1 MIKIAFLGK
10 MHSGKTTAVN
20 KIWELA
26 ESVELWPM
34 LVKFAKPLYDSQ
46 ECFVGKDTEKNRI
59 FLQKL
64 STLSKECFGSLI
76 LSQCF
81 AERVKRLEE
90 DFPQKRMVLLCD
102 DIRVPTD
109 LDTARD
115 CGFTIVGINASDEV
129 RRKRNPKLFVG
140 TEHETENQV
149 DVLMKK
155 ADIVVDGNLEIYAF
169 RYDIHQ
175 TWIDLIYKAVDD
187 DSVLNLYIKD
197 RVKNK

>member
-26 ESVELWPM
+26 ESVDLWPM
-34 LVKFAKPLYDSQ
+34 LVKIAKPLYDAQ
-46 ECFVGKDTEKNRI
+46 ELFIGKDEKNRI
-59 FLQKL
+59 FLQEL
-64 STLSKECFGSLI
+64 STLSKKCFGQDI
-76 LSQCF
+76 LSRCF
-81 AERVKRLEE
+81 TERIERLER

-109 LDTARD
+109 FETAKE
-115 CGFTIVGINASDEV
+115 CGFTIVGINASDEA

-155 ADIVVDGNLEIYAF
+155 TDIVVDGDLEIDAF

-175 TWIDLIYKAVDD
+175 TWIDLVYKAVDD
-187 DSVLNLYIKD
+187 DSVLNLYTKD